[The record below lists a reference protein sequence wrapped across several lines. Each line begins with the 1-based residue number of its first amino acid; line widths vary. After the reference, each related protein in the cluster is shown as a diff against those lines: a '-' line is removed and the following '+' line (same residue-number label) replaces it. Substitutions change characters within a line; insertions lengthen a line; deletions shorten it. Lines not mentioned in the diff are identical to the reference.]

1 MNSPRRQQT
10 GPATPPRAVWN
21 GEALQDAMA
30 SATAYLTNARDE
42 VNALNVFP
50 VPDGDTGTNM
60 AMTMRSALDAARKLS
75 SPERERVGEVA
86 SRLAFG
92 ALMGARGNSGV
103 ILSQIFRGF
112 AMPIADLD
120 ELDGRDFAQALSSAS
135 AMAYKAVMKPVEG
148 TMLSV
153 IRGAAERAERVAA
166 RTPSL
171 PTALDAA
178 VTGAT
183 EALAR
188 TPEQLAILK
197 QAGVVDAGGRGVV
210 IILRALRDYAR
221 GEDYATEPQPV
232 STAAPL
238 GASMAFLDQVGQL
251 HEEDT
256 FGYCTNFMIFG
267 RDIDF
272 DRVREE
278 IATKGQSAVIVG
290 DDTMVKVHIHT
301 EHPGELLE
309 YALGLGSL
317 DQIKIDNMNVQTET
331 LEAQRAGAHAG
342 TNGRADTETQMPE
355 TKQVIL
361 AVASG
366 EGVSDALRSMGASGI
381 VPGGQTMNPSTEE
394 MLAAVNGSGA
404 DEVLL
409 LPNNKNIL
417 MAAQQ
422 VPLLTGKQVRIVPT
436 RSIAQGLASLAAYN
450 DEASLDANQQA
461 MTKAATQV
469 TTIELTRAVRDVV
482 LRGIEVT
489 TGQMI
494 GLLDEELVAAG
505 DDELDVLRQTVS
517 HTDQANAELVTIFS
531 GEDIGDGDVQ
541 AVRDTIAGLIPSAEI
556 EVHPGDQPHY
566 RFIISIE

>member
-1 MNSPRRQQT
+1 MNSPRQQRT
-10 GPATPPRAVWN
+10 EPVAMARAVWN
-21 GEALQDAMA
+21 GTALLDAMA

-60 AMTMRSALDAARKLS
+60 AMTMRSALDAGRKLP
-75 SPERERVGEVA
+75 SPEDQRVGEVA
-86 SRLAFG
+86 NRLAFG

-112 AMPIADLD
+112 ATAITHLD
-120 ELDGRDFAQALSSAS
+120 EIDGRDFARALDGAS

-153 IRGAAERAERVAA
+153 IRGAAERAERATA

-171 PTALDAA
+171 PAALDAA

-183 EALAR
+183 DALAI
-188 TPEQLAILK
+188 TPEQLPILK

-210 IILRALRDYAR
+210 LILQALRDYAR
-221 GEDYATEPQPV
+221 GEDHATETTIV
-232 STAAPL
+232 SASAPL
-238 GASMAFLDQVGQL
+238 GASMAFLDKVEEL

-267 RDIDF
+267 QGIDF
-272 DRVREE
+272 DHVREE
-278 IATKGQSAVIVG
+278 IAARGTSAVIVG

-317 DQIKIDNMNVQTET
+317 DQIKIDNMNLQTET
-331 LEAQRAGAHAG
+331 LEEERAGARVNA
-342 TNGRADTETQMPE
+342 NGQGQFTAAPRE

-366 EGVSDALRSMGASGI
+366 EGVSEALRSMGATAI
-381 VPGGQTMNPSTEE
+381 IPGGQTMNPSTEE
-394 MLAAVNGSGA
+394 MLAAVNGAGA
-404 DEVLL
+404 DDILL

-422 VPLLTGKQVRIVPT
+422 VPLLTDKQVRIVPT

-450 DEASLDANQQA
+450 DEASLDANVQA
-461 MTKAATQV
+461 MTEAARHV
-469 TTIELTRAVRDVV
+469 TTIELTRSVRDVV
-482 LRGIEVT
+482 LRGVDVRS
-489 TGQMI
+489 GQMI

-505 DDELDVLRQTVS
+505 DDERDVLRQTIDHGDV
-517 HTDQANAELVTIFS
+517 AGAELVTVFC
-531 GEDIGDGDVQ
+531 GEGVDDQETEDVQ
-541 AVRDTIAGLIPSAEI
+541 ATLADLMPDAEI
-556 EVHPGDQPHY
+556 EIHPGDQPHY
-566 RFIISIE
+566 RFIISVE

>member
-1 MNSPRRQQT
+1 MNRPRQHRT
-10 GPATPPRAVWN
+10 GPVATRAVWD
-21 GEALQDAMA
+21 GAALLEAMG
-30 SATAYLTNARDE
+30 SATAYLTSARDE

-60 AMTMRSALDAARKLS
+60 AMTMRSALDAGRKL
-75 SPERERVGEVA
+75 PAPDNGRVSEVA
-86 SRLAFG
+86 NRLAFG

-112 AMPIADLD
+112 ATAVAHLD
-120 ELDGRDFAQALSSAS
+120 EIDGRDFARALAGAS

-153 IRGAAERAERVAA
+153 IRGAASSAERATA

-171 PTALDAA
+171 PAALDAA
-178 VTGAT
+178 VTGAS
-183 EALAR
+183 EALAF
-188 TPEQLAILK
+188 TPEQLPILK

-210 IILRALRDYAR
+210 LILRALRDYAR
-221 GEDYATEPQPV
+221 GEDHATE
-232 STAAPL
+232 TAEGAGAPL
-238 GASMAFLDQVGQL
+238 GASMAFLDKVDEL
-251 HEEDT
+251 HEADV
-256 FGYCTNFMIFG
+256 FGYCTNFMVFG
-267 RDIDF
+267 QGIDF

-278 IATKGQSAVIVG
+278 IAARGTSAVIVG

-301 EHPGELLE
+301 EHPGDVLE

-317 DQIKIDNMNVQTET
+317 DQIKIDNMNLQTET
-331 LEAQRAGAHAG
+331 LEEERAGARAAA
-342 TNGRADTETQMPE
+342 NGQVATTPAPRE

-366 EGVSDALRSMGASGI
+366 EGVSEALRSMGATAI

-394 MLAAVNGSGA
+394 MLAAVKEA
-404 DEVLL
+404 DADDVLL

-417 MAAQQ
+417 LAAQQ
-422 VPLLTGKQVRIVPT
+422 VPLLTDKQVRIVPT

-450 DEASLDANQQA
+450 DEASLDANLEA
-461 MTKAATQV
+461 MTGAAQQV

-482 LRGIEVT
+482 LQGVDVRS
-489 TGQMI
+489 GQMI

-505 DDELDVLRQTVS
+505 DDERDVLRQTVGHGDVS
-517 HTDQANAELVTIFS
+517 RAELVTVFR
-531 GEDIGDGDVQ
+531 GEGVGDEETEGVR
-541 AVRDTIAGLIPSAEI
+541 AVLAELMPDA
-556 EVHPGDQPHY
+556 EVEFHPGDQPHY
-566 RFIISIE
+566 RFIISVE